1 MLIKVFRCIRSLR
14 LFSSLR
20 PDDPTKTLDLSS
32 FTPDKIRNFGIV
44 AHVDHGKSTL
54 ADRLLELAGV
64 IRKGE
69 KEKLLMDALQVEKER
84 GITVKAQTAVLPYKG
99 HLLNLIDTPGHADF
113 TEEVSRSLAVC
124 DGILFLVA
132 ANQGV
137 QAQSIANFWLAFE
150 RNVTIIPVINK
161 IDIQG
166 VNVHEVETQ
175 MKNLFDFNSEE
186 ILRISGKSGL
196 NVDGILDKVIEKI
209 PPPTVVQSTQLKA
222 LIYDS
227 HFHHFRGA
235 IALILVKEGEIR
247 RGSKIRSFHG
257 DKEYEVQEVGI
268 MRLEMIPV
276 SSLNAGQVGYLICN
290 MKTAAEARV
299 GETLFDLSTP
309 KDTITPFE
317 GFRKVQP
324 TLFAGL
330 FPLESSEYEILKQ
343 AVERLALND
352 SSVVIQPDSSRALG
366 LGWKVGFL
374 GVLHMEVFA
383 SRLEQEYDSTV
394 ILTQPSVEFRAT
406 VKDNE
411 TIRKKRYGGEREIRI
426 LDASKFPN
434 EGDIEKFMEPMV
446 KVRIVIPSEMLG
458 QVHSIYNESR
468 ADVSSIDE
476 NRLLLLW
483 RLPLAEVITD
493 FFERLKRVTSGMASF
508 DYEADGYDEAN
519 LIKMTIS
526 INGKEIPEFSQVV
539 RASTA
544 TEKAKRMVRRLREEI
559 PRQQF
564 EVTIKATVGESK
576 KNLASTVIQPMK
588 RDFTQL
594 LKGNF
599 GKGGM
604 ERLNKKLGHQKKGK
618 ERMKQIG
625 NVQIPKE
632 AFFNVLKN

>member
-1 MLIKVFRCIRSLR
+1 MAIASDSISSSVPSLE
-14 LFSSLR
+14 SS
-20 PDDPTKTLDLSS
+20 
-32 FTPDKIRNFGIV
+32 NE
-44 AHVDHGKSTL
+44 VDTSMTTG
-54 ADRLLELAGV
+54 RRV

-137 QAQSIANFWLAFE
+137 Q
-150 RNVTIIPVINK
+150 
-161 IDIQG
+161 
-166 VNVHEVETQ
+166 VETQ
-175 MKNLFDFNSEE
+175 MKNLFDFNSSE
-186 ILRISGKSGL
+186 ILRISAKNGL
-196 NVDGILDKVIEKI
+196 NVDGILDKVIERI
-209 PPPTVVQSTQLKA
+209 PPPSVCLSTPLKA

-227 HFHHFRGA
+227 YFDHFRGA
-235 IALILVKEGEIR
+235 IALIMVKEGEIK

-276 SSLNAGQVGYLICN
+276 SSLYAG
-290 MKTAAEARV
+290 EARV
-299 GETLFDLSTP
+299 GETLFESATP

-330 FPLESSEYEILKQ
+330 FPLETSEYESLKQ

-366 LGWKVGFL
+366 LGWK
-374 GVLHMEVFA
+374 
-383 SRLEQEYDSTV
+383 
-394 ILTQPSVEFRAT
+394 
-406 VKDNE
+406 DNE
-411 TIRKKRYGGEREIRI
+411 TIRKKRYGGEGEIRI

-446 KVRIVIPSEMLG
+446 K
-458 QVHSIYNESR
+458 
-468 ADVSSIDE
+468 
-476 NRLLLLW
+476 LLW

-508 DYEADGYDEAN
+508 DYEADGYDDAN
-519 LIKMTIS
+519 LIKMTVS

-539 RASTA
+539 RSSTA
-544 TEKAKRMVRRLREEI
+544 TEKAKRMVRRRKGMMGMNGKI
-559 PRQQF
+559 
-564 EVTIKATVGESK
+564 T
-576 KNLASTVIQPMK
+576 
-588 RDFTQL
+588 DFTQL

-625 NVQIPKE
+625 NKCIDISIYLQHCI
-632 AFFNVLKN
+632 FTWSTSHLLLKTRTIVSNLSGPDKKKRDYVKRVKKLSMEIE